1 MQNPFQN
8 VISSLVQTK
17 LKPVFSLRII
27 QHKPVKTYNT
37 IMKPSLI
44 VAAFLALS
52 PPLLNAASDYFLK
65 IDGIKGESADAGH
78 RDEIEI
84 NSWSWGASNPVLA
97 SGGGTGK
104 VSMQDFHFVCTHD
117 KSSPLLMVACAQGTH
132 IPKAVFTVRKTTPTG
147 APVEY
152 LTITLEDILVTSFS
166 SSAPPPNG
174 TAPAPPAQ
182 SISLNFTKI
191 VFSQTAADGTITR
204 AGWDLKTSTKI

>member
-1 MQNPFQN
+1 
-8 VISSLVQTK
+8 
-17 LKPVFSLRII
+17 
-27 QHKPVKTYNT
+27 
-37 IMKPSLI
+37 MKPSLI

-65 IDGIKGESADAGH
+65 IDGIKGESVDAGH

-97 SGGGTGK
+97 GGGGGGTGK
-104 VSMQDFHFVCTHD
+104 VSMQDFHFVCSHD
-117 KSSPLLMVACAQGTH
+117 KSSPLLMLACAQGATGTH
-132 IPKAVFTVRKTTPTG
+132 IPKVVLTVRRTTPTG
-147 APVEY
+147 APEEY
-152 LTITLEDILVTSFS
+152 LTITLEEVLVSSFS

-174 TAPAPPAQ
+174 GAQAPPTQ